1 MSFENVMVI
10 DHPVI
15 QTKLTE
21 LRDFARIIASSA
33 SCSMRSAD

>member
-1 MSFENVMVI
+1 MLARNVILI

-21 LRDFARIIASSA
+21 LRDYTTDHRKFRALLE
-33 SCSMRSAD
+33 